1 MIIVWYYWCHIILNC
16 RLITSA
22 LGRSLG
28 RWQLN
33 RFWISF
39 LNTVGL
45 CLDVTIK
52 VSLLDHKNEKFKFS
66 KTLFKNTFLVI
77 QRFKLFTMLL
87 SLNSTL
93 EAVLS
98 GPPQNLYRSSINTV
112 IKKSR
117 LSKTK
122 LKVFFQRWFRPH
134 WIWFMENY
142 DKMLSFNAFFE
153 YDSHEFIN
161 TWVHMN
167 ALTAWEGNFILI
179 KRCLCAAFNF

>member
-1 MIIVWYYWCHIILNC
+1 MTSSETWILWYYWCHIILNC

-22 LGRSLG
+22 LGRSFG

-45 CLDVTIK
+45 SLDVTIK

-77 QRFKLFTMLL
+77 QRFKLFTLLL
-87 SLNSTL
+87 SLHSNL

-98 GPPQNLYRSSINTV
+98 GPSQKLYRSSLNTV

-122 LKVFFQRWFRPH
+122 LKVYSADSGLTEFGLWKIMTKCWVSTLFWVWF
-134 WIWFMENY
+134 
-142 DKMLSFNAFFE
+142 A
-153 YDSHEFIN
+153 
-161 TWVHMN
+161 WVY
-167 ALTAWEGNFILI
+167 
-179 KRCLCAAFNF
+179 

>member
-1 MIIVWYYWCHIILNC
+1 MWSNWANSDDLIRDLNTMIIVWYYWCHIILNC

-22 LGRSLG
+22 LGRSFG

-45 CLDVTIK
+45 SLDVTIK

-98 GPPQNLYRSSINTV
+98 GPPQNMYRSSINTV
-112 IKKSR
+112 IKKPR

-122 LKVFFQRWFRPH
+122 LKVFSAVIPASLNLVYRKLWQNVEFLRFSWVWF
-134 WIWFMENY
+134 
-142 DKMLSFNAFFE
+142 
-153 YDSHEFIN
+153 
-161 TWVHMN
+161 TWVYLMSSYECIN
-167 ALTAWEGNFILI
+167 SLGG
-179 KRCLCAAFNF
+179 